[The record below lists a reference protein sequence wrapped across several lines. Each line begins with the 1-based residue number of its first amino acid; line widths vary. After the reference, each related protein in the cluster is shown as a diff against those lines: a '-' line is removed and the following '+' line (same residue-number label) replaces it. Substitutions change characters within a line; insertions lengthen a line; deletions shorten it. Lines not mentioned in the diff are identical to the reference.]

1 MEREKINMRPE
12 ILAPV
17 GNREA
22 LEAAIA
28 AGCDAVYFGLPVF
41 GARAYAKNFSLEETE
56 EIIKKCHLLNIK
68 VYITMNTVIFEDEM
82 EEAYALAKRLHEM
95 DVDAL
100 IIQDLGLLHLLHH
113 RLPDLV
119 LHASTQLSVSK
130 PNMIEKLKQLGVQR
144 VVLARECTMD
154 EIRACVET
162 GMEIEVFI
170 HGAICICYSGQCYF
184 SSVRYDRS
192 GNRGMCAQPCRMPYT
207 LYQDNALVGKE
218 LYYLSPKDL
227 SLIDQVKELE
237 EMGVVSLKI
246 EGRMKSAAYVYESV
260 MQTKSVLDNKF
271 RSKQDIEDLMVTFN
285 RGYTKGHA
293 YKMSGYDLMNP
304 QSCNHQGINIGKVIG
319 KRNGRLVL
327 QLKHEL
333 NQNDGIRIGKDLGCH
348 VNYLYDKKGKLTS
361 HIPAGSV
368 CEIKGPKQAKVGD
381 TILKTTSVLVNEK
394 VEKRIKE
401 TNRQIQLNASIVCD
415 GVGSPLICKIYDQNI
430 KVEVIS
436 KDVASQAQNRA
447 LDEVTIKKQFNKT
460 KDSFASFTSI
470 NVDIPSNI
478 FFTISS
484 INELRRN
491 ALEMFKSKKLKKRPI
506 KEIDYVYKP
515 PVSKTDRNIYEVM
528 TPDKKMDTKDLWV
541 CEMDQS
547 KGNITSLKG
556 DVLPHLGKTQIIDGM
571 NVTNSWAIAA
581 LLEMGYQQVV
591 LSDENKLENIS
602 NIMNSFKERYG
613 FDAPVLVCIYQHRRL
628 MTMNHCVINT
638 ALKDGKRKNCSLCHQ
653 HEFKLKGKDKK
664 SVICLGDRDC
674 HLRLYD
680 EILSDDIAQIASLK
694 TMGIK
699 NFKAVFLNES
709 LREIQSVI
717 NRIQSLK
724 A

>member
-17 GNREA
+17 GNKEA
-22 LEAAIA
+22 LEAAIV
-28 AGCDAVYFGLPVF
+28 AGCDAIYFGLPVF

-56 EIIKKCHLLNIK
+56 EIIKRCHLLDIK

-95 DVDAL
+95 GVDAL

-130 PNMIEKLKQLGVQR
+130 PEMIRKLKHLGVQR
-144 VVLARECTMD
+144 VVLARECTLD

-162 GMEIEVFI
+162 GMEIEIFV

-207 LYQDNALVGKE
+207 LYQDNTLVGKE

-237 EMGVVSLKI
+237 KMGVVSLKI

-260 MQTKSVLDNKF
+260 MQTKMVLDNKS

-293 YKMSGYDLMNP
+293 YKMSGYDLMNL
-304 QSCNHQGINIGKVIG
+304 QSSNHQGINIGKVIG
-319 KRNGRLVL
+319 KKNGRLVL
-327 QLKHEL
+327 ELTNEL

-348 VNYLYDKKGKLTS
+348 VNFLYDKKGKLTS
-361 HIPAGSV
+361 HMPAGSV
-368 CEIKGPKQAKVGD
+368 CEIQGPKQAKVGD
-381 TILKTTSVLVNEK
+381 TILKTTSVLVYEK

-401 TNRQIQLNASIVCD
+401 TNRQIQLNASISCD
-415 GVGSPLICKIYDQNI
+415 GVGSPLICRIYDQNI
-430 KVEVIS
+430 EVNVTS

-447 LDEVTIKKQFNKT
+447 LDEVMIKKQFNKT
-460 KDSFASFTSI
+460 KDSYACFASI
-470 NVDIPSNI
+470 DVDIPSNI

-484 INELRRN
+484 VNELRRN
-491 ALEMFKSKKLKKRPI
+491 ALEMFKSKKLKKQPI

-541 CEMDQS
+541 CEMDQT
-547 KGNITSLKG
+547 KGNITSLRG
-556 DVLPHLGKTQIIDGM
+556 SVLPHLGDTMIIDGM
-571 NVTNSWAIAA
+571 NVTSSWAVAA
-581 LLEMGYQQVV
+581 LLEMGYKQIV
-591 LSDENKLENIS
+591 LSDENKLENIHD
-602 NIMNSFKERYG
+602 IMYAFKERYG
-613 FDAPVLVCIYQHRRL
+613 FDAPVLVCVYQYRRL
-628 MTMNHCVINT
+628 MTMNHCIINT
-638 ALKDGKRKNCSLCHQ
+638 ALKDGKRKNCSLCRQ
-653 HEFKLKGKDKK
+653 FEFKLKGKDKK
-664 SVICLGDRDC
+664 SVICFGDREC
-674 HLRLYD
+674 HLCLYD
-680 EILSDDIAQIASLK
+680 EVLNDNIEQIRNLK
-694 TMGIK
+694 TYGIK

-709 LREIQSVI
+709 KQEILKVI
-717 NRIQSLK
+717 KRIENISN
-724 A
+724 

>member
-1 MEREKINMRPE
+1 MRSE

-17 GNREA
+17 GNKEA
-22 LEAAIA
+22 LEAAIV
-28 AGCDAVYFGLPVF
+28 AGCDAIYFGLPVF

-56 EIIKKCHLLNIK
+56 EIIKRCHLLDIK

-95 DVDAL
+95 GVDAL

-130 PNMIEKLKQLGVQR
+130 PEMIRKLKHLGVQR
-144 VVLARECTMD
+144 VVLARECTLD

-162 GMEIEVFI
+162 GMEIEIFV

-207 LYQDNALVGKE
+207 LYQDNTLVGKE

-237 EMGVVSLKI
+237 KMGVVSLKI

-260 MQTKSVLDNKF
+260 MQTKMVLDNKS

-293 YKMSGYDLMNP
+293 YKMSGYDLMNL
-304 QSCNHQGINIGKVIG
+304 QSSNHQGINIGKVIG
-319 KRNGRLVL
+319 KKNGRLVL
-327 QLKHEL
+327 ELTNEL

-348 VNYLYDKKGKLTS
+348 VNFLYDKKGKLTS
-361 HIPAGSV
+361 HMPAGSV
-368 CEIKGPKQAKVGD
+368 CEIQGPKQAKVGD
-381 TILKTTSVLVNEK
+381 TILKTTSVLVYEK
-394 VEKRIKE
+394 AEKRIKE
-401 TNRQIQLNASIVCD
+401 TNRQIQLNASISCD
-415 GVGSPLICKIYDQNI
+415 GVGSPLICRIYDQNI
-430 KVEVIS
+430 EVNVTS
-436 KDVASQAQNRA
+436 KDVASQAHNRA
-447 LDEVTIKKQFNKT
+447 LDEVMIKKQFNKT
-460 KDSFASFTSI
+460 KDSYACFASI
-470 NVDIPSNI
+470 DVDIPSNI

-484 INELRRN
+484 VNELRRN
-491 ALEMFKSKKLKKRPI
+491 ALEMFKSKKLKKQPI

-515 PVSKTDRNIYEVM
+515 LVSKTDRNIYEVM

-541 CEMDQS
+541 CEMDQT
-547 KGNITSLKG
+547 KGNITSLRG
-556 DVLPHLGKTQIIDGM
+556 SVLPHLGDTMIIDGM
-571 NVTNSWAIAA
+571 NVTNSWAVAA
-581 LLEMGYQQVV
+581 LLEMGYKQIV
-591 LSDENKLENIS
+591 LSDENKLENIHD
-602 NIMNSFKERYG
+602 IMYAFKERYG
-613 FDAPVLVCIYQHRRL
+613 FDAPVLVCVYQHRRL
-628 MTMNHCVINT
+628 MTMNHCIINT
-638 ALKDGKRKNCSLCHQ
+638 ALKDGKRKNCSLCRQ
-653 HEFKLKGKDKK
+653 FEFKLKGKDKK
-664 SVICLGDRDC
+664 SVICFGDREC
-674 HLRLYD
+674 HLCLYD
-680 EILSDDIAQIASLK
+680 EVLNDNIEQIRNLK
-694 TMGIK
+694 TYGIK

-709 LREIQSVI
+709 KQEILKVI
-717 NRIQSLK
+717 KRIENISN
-724 A
+724 

>member
-1 MEREKINMRPE
+1 MRPE

-17 GNREA
+17 GNKEA
-22 LEAAIA
+22 LEAAIV
-28 AGCDAVYFGLPVF
+28 AGCDAIYFGLPVF

-56 EIIKKCHLLNIK
+56 EIIKRCHLLDIK

-95 DVDAL
+95 GVDAL

-130 PNMIEKLKQLGVQR
+130 PEMIRKLKHLGVQR
-144 VVLARECTMD
+144 VVLARECTLD

-162 GMEIEVFI
+162 GMEIEIFV

-207 LYQDNALVGKE
+207 LYQDNTLVGKE

-237 EMGVVSLKI
+237 KMGVVSLKI

-260 MQTKSVLDNKF
+260 MQTKMVLDNKS

-293 YKMSGYDLMNP
+293 YKMSGYDLMNL
-304 QSCNHQGINIGKVIG
+304 QSSNHQGINIGKVIG
-319 KRNGRLVL
+319 KKNGRLVL
-327 QLKHEL
+327 ELTNEL

-348 VNYLYDKKGKLTS
+348 VNFLYDKKGKLTS
-361 HIPAGSV
+361 HMPAGSV
-368 CEIKGPKQAKVGD
+368 CEIQGPKQAKVGD
-381 TILKTTSVLVNEK
+381 TILKTTSVLVYEK
-394 VEKRIKE
+394 AEKRIKE
-401 TNRQIQLNASIVCD
+401 TNRQIQLNASISCD
-415 GVGSPLICKIYDQNI
+415 GVGSPLICRIYDQNI
-430 KVEVIS
+430 EVNVTS
-436 KDVASQAQNRA
+436 KDVASQAHNRA
-447 LDEVTIKKQFNKT
+447 LDEVMIKKQFNKT
-460 KDSFASFTSI
+460 KDSYACFASI
-470 NVDIPSNI
+470 DVDIPSNI

-484 INELRRN
+484 VNELRRN
-491 ALEMFKSKKLKKRPI
+491 ALEMFKSKKLKKQPI

-515 PVSKTDRNIYEVM
+515 LVSKTDRNIYEVM

-541 CEMDQS
+541 CEMDQT
-547 KGNITSLKG
+547 KGNITSLRG
-556 DVLPHLGKTQIIDGM
+556 SVLPHLGDTMIIDGM
-571 NVTNSWAIAA
+571 NVTNSWAVAA
-581 LLEMGYQQVV
+581 LLEMGYKQIV
-591 LSDENKLENIS
+591 LSDENKLENIHD
-602 NIMNSFKERYG
+602 IMYAFKERYG
-613 FDAPVLVCIYQHRRL
+613 FDAPVLVCVYQYRRL
-628 MTMNHCVINT
+628 MTMNHCIINT
-638 ALKDGKRKNCSLCHQ
+638 ALKDGKRKNCSLCRQ
-653 HEFKLKGKDKK
+653 FEFKLKGKDKK
-664 SVICLGDRDC
+664 SVICFGDREC
-674 HLRLYD
+674 HLCLYD
-680 EILSDDIAQIASLK
+680 EVLNDNIEQIRNLK
-694 TMGIK
+694 TYGIK

-709 LREIQSVI
+709 KQEILKVI
-717 NRIQSLK
+717 KRIENISN
-724 A
+724 

>member
-1 MEREKINMRPE
+1 MRPE

-17 GNREA
+17 GNKEA
-22 LEAAIA
+22 LEAAIV
-28 AGCDAVYFGLPVF
+28 AGCDAIYFGLPVF

-56 EIIKKCHLLNIK
+56 EIIKRCHLLDIK

-95 DVDAL
+95 GVDAL

-130 PNMIEKLKQLGVQR
+130 PEMIRKLKHLGVQR
-144 VVLARECTMD
+144 VVLARECTLD

-162 GMEIEVFI
+162 GMEIEIFV

-207 LYQDNALVGKE
+207 LYQDNTLVGKE

-237 EMGVVSLKI
+237 KMGVVSLKI

-260 MQTKSVLDNKF
+260 MQTKMVLDNKS

-293 YKMSGYDLMNP
+293 YKMSGYDLMNL
-304 QSCNHQGINIGKVIG
+304 QSSNHQGINIGKVIG
-319 KRNGRLVL
+319 KKNGRLVL
-327 QLKHEL
+327 ELTNEL

-348 VNYLYDKKGKLTS
+348 VNFLYDKKGKLTS
-361 HIPAGSV
+361 HMPAGSV
-368 CEIKGPKQAKVGD
+368 CEIQGPKQAKVGD
-381 TILKTTSVLVNEK
+381 TILKTTSVLVYEK

-401 TNRQIQLNASIVCD
+401 TNRQIQLNASISCD
-415 GVGSPLICKIYDQNI
+415 GVGSPLICRIYDQNI
-430 KVEVIS
+430 EVNVTS

-447 LDEVTIKKQFNKT
+447 LDEVMIKKQFNKT
-460 KDSFASFTSI
+460 KDSYACFASI
-470 NVDIPSNI
+470 DVDIPSNI

-484 INELRRN
+484 VNELRRN
-491 ALEMFKSKKLKKRPI
+491 ALEMFKSKKLKKQPI

-541 CEMDQS
+541 CEMDQT
-547 KGNITSLKG
+547 KGNITSLRG
-556 DVLPHLGKTQIIDGM
+556 SVLPHLGDTMIIDGM
-571 NVTNSWAIAA
+571 NVTNSWAVAA
-581 LLEMGYQQVV
+581 LLEMGYKQIV
-591 LSDENKLENIS
+591 LSDENKLENIHD
-602 NIMNSFKERYG
+602 IMYAFKERYG
-613 FDAPVLVCIYQHRRL
+613 FDAPVLVCVYQHRRL
-628 MTMNHCVINT
+628 MTMNHCIINT
-638 ALKDGKRKNCSLCHQ
+638 ALKDGKRKNCSLCRQ
-653 HEFKLKGKDKK
+653 FEFKLKGKDKK
-664 SVICLGDRDC
+664 SVICFGDREC
-674 HLRLYD
+674 HLCLYD
-680 EILSDDIAQIASLK
+680 EVLNDNIEQIRNLK
-694 TMGIK
+694 TYGIK

-709 LREIQSVI
+709 KQEILKVI
-717 NRIQSLK
+717 KRIENISN
-724 A
+724 

>member
-1 MEREKINMRPE
+1 MRPE

-17 GNREA
+17 GNKEA
-22 LEAAIA
+22 LEAAIV
-28 AGCDAVYFGLPVF
+28 AGCDAIYFGLPVF

-56 EIIKKCHLLNIK
+56 EIIKRCHLLDIK

-95 DVDAL
+95 GVDAL

-130 PNMIEKLKQLGVQR
+130 PEMIRKLKHLGVQR
-144 VVLARECTMD
+144 VVLARECTLD

-162 GMEIEVFI
+162 GMEIEIFV

-207 LYQDNALVGKE
+207 LYQDNTLVGKE

-237 EMGVVSLKI
+237 KMGVVSLKI

-260 MQTKSVLDNKF
+260 MQTKMVLDNKS

-293 YKMSGYDLMNP
+293 YKMSGYDLMNL
-304 QSCNHQGINIGKVIG
+304 QSSNHQGINIGKVIG
-319 KRNGRLVL
+319 KKNGRLVL
-327 QLKHEL
+327 ELTNEL

-348 VNYLYDKKGKLTS
+348 ANFLYDKKGKLTS
-361 HIPAGSV
+361 HMPAGSV
-368 CEIKGPKQAKVGD
+368 CEIQGPKQAKVGD
-381 TILKTTSVLVNEK
+381 TILKTTSVLVYEK

-401 TNRQIQLNASIVCD
+401 TNRQIQLNASISCD
-415 GVGSPLICKIYDQNI
+415 GVGSPLICRIYDQNI
-430 KVEVIS
+430 EVNVTS

-447 LDEVTIKKQFNKT
+447 LDEVMIKKQFNKT
-460 KDSFASFTSI
+460 KDSYACFASI
-470 NVDIPSNI
+470 DVDIPSNI

-484 INELRRN
+484 VNELRRN
-491 ALEMFKSKKLKKRPI
+491 ALEMFKSKKLKKQPI

-541 CEMDQS
+541 CEMDQT
-547 KGNITSLKG
+547 KGNITSLRG
-556 DVLPHLGKTQIIDGM
+556 SVLPHLGDTMIIDGM
-571 NVTNSWAIAA
+571 NVTNSWAVAA
-581 LLEMGYQQVV
+581 LLEMGYKQIV
-591 LSDENKLENIS
+591 LSDENKLENIHD
-602 NIMNSFKERYG
+602 IMYAFKERYG
-613 FDAPVLVCIYQHRRL
+613 FDAPVLVCVYQYRRL
-628 MTMNHCVINT
+628 MTMNHCIINT
-638 ALKDGKRKNCSLCHQ
+638 ALKDGKRKNCSLCRQ
-653 HEFKLKGKDKK
+653 FEFKLKGKDKK
-664 SVICLGDRDC
+664 SVICFGDREC
-674 HLRLYD
+674 HLCLYD
-680 EILSDDIAQIASLK
+680 EVLNDNIEQIRNLK
-694 TMGIK
+694 TYGIK

-709 LREIQSVI
+709 KQEILKVI
-717 NRIQSLK
+717 KRIENISN
-724 A
+724 

>member
-1 MEREKINMRPE
+1 MRPE

-17 GNREA
+17 GNKEA
-22 LEAAIA
+22 LEAAIV
-28 AGCDAVYFGLPVF
+28 AGCDAIYFGLPVF

-56 EIIKKCHLLNIK
+56 EIIKRCHLLDIK

-95 DVDAL
+95 GVDAL

-130 PNMIEKLKQLGVQR
+130 PEMIRKLKHLGVQR
-144 VVLARECTMD
+144 VVLARECTLD

-162 GMEIEVFI
+162 GMEIEIFV

-207 LYQDNALVGKE
+207 LYQDNTLVGKE

-237 EMGVVSLKI
+237 KMGVVSLKI

-260 MQTKSVLDNKF
+260 MQTKMVLDNKS

-293 YKMSGYDLMNP
+293 YKMSGYDLMNL
-304 QSCNHQGINIGKVIG
+304 QSSNHQGINIGKVIG
-319 KRNGRLVL
+319 KKNGRLVL
-327 QLKHEL
+327 ELTNEL

-348 VNYLYDKKGKLTS
+348 VNFLYDKKGKLTS
-361 HIPAGSV
+361 HMPAGSV
-368 CEIKGPKQAKVGD
+368 CEIQGPKQAKVGD
-381 TILKTTSVLVNEK
+381 TILKTTSVLVYEK

-401 TNRQIQLNASIVCD
+401 TNRQIQLNASISCD
-415 GVGSPLICKIYDQNI
+415 GVGSPLICRIYDQNI
-430 KVEVIS
+430 EVNVTS

-447 LDEVTIKKQFNKT
+447 LDEVMIKKQFNKT
-460 KDSFASFTSI
+460 KDSYACFASI
-470 NVDIPSNI
+470 DVDIPSNI

-484 INELRRN
+484 VNELRRN
-491 ALEMFKSKKLKKRPI
+491 ALEMFKSKKLKKQPI

-515 PVSKTDRNIYEVM
+515 LVSKTDRNIYEVM

-541 CEMDQS
+541 CEMDQT
-547 KGNITSLKG
+547 KGNITSLRG
-556 DVLPHLGKTQIIDGM
+556 SVLPHLGDTMIIDGM
-571 NVTNSWAIAA
+571 NVTNSWAVAA
-581 LLEMGYQQVV
+581 LLEMGYKQIV
-591 LSDENKLENIS
+591 LSDENKLENIHD
-602 NIMNSFKERYG
+602 IMYAFKERYG
-613 FDAPVLVCIYQHRRL
+613 FDAPVLVCVYQYRRL
-628 MTMNHCVINT
+628 MTMNHCIINT
-638 ALKDGKRKNCSLCHQ
+638 ALKDGKRKNCSLCRQ
-653 HEFKLKGKDKK
+653 FEFKLKGKDKK
-664 SVICLGDRDC
+664 SVICFGDREC
-674 HLRLYD
+674 HLCLYD
-680 EILSDDIAQIASLK
+680 EVLNDNIEQIRNLK
-694 TMGIK
+694 TYGIK

-709 LREIQSVI
+709 KQEILKVI
-717 NRIQSLK
+717 KRIENISN
-724 A
+724 

>member
-56 EIIKKCHLLNIK
+56 EIIKKCHLLDIK

-95 DVDAL
+95 GVDAL

-130 PNMIEKLKQLGVQR
+130 PEMIRKLKHLGVQR
-144 VVLARECTMD
+144 VVLARECTLD

-162 GMEIEVFI
+162 GMEIEIFV

-207 LYQDNALVGKE
+207 LYQDNTLVGKE

-237 EMGVVSLKI
+237 KMGVVSLKI

-260 MQTKSVLDNKF
+260 MQTKMVLDNKS

-293 YKMSGYDLMNP
+293 YKMSGYDLMNL
-304 QSCNHQGINIGKVIG
+304 QSSNHQGINIGKVIG
-319 KRNGRLVL
+319 KKNGRLVL
-327 QLKHEL
+327 ELTNEL

-348 VNYLYDKKGKLTS
+348 VNFLYDKKGKLTS
-361 HIPAGSV
+361 HMPAGSV
-368 CEIKGPKQAKVGD
+368 CEIQGPKQAKVGD
-381 TILKTTSVLVNEK
+381 TILKTTSVLVYEK

-401 TNRQIQLNASIVCD
+401 TNRQIQLNASISCD
-415 GVGSPLICKIYDQNI
+415 GVGSPLICRIYDQNI
-430 KVEVIS
+430 EVNVTS

-447 LDEVTIKKQFNKT
+447 LDEVMIKKQFNKT
-460 KDSFASFTSI
+460 KDSYACFASI
-470 NVDIPSNI
+470 DVDIPSNI

-484 INELRRN
+484 VNELRRN
-491 ALEMFKSKKLKKRPI
+491 ALEMFKSKKLKKQPI

-515 PVSKTDRNIYEVM
+515 LVSKTDRNIYEVM
-528 TPDKKMDTKDLWV
+528 TPDKKMDTKNLWV
-541 CEMDQS
+541 CEMDQT
-547 KGNITSLKG
+547 KGNITSLRG
-556 DVLPHLGKTQIIDGM
+556 SVLPHLGDTMIIDGM
-571 NVTNSWAIAA
+571 NVTNSWAVAA
-581 LLEMGYQQVV
+581 LLEMGYKQIV
-591 LSDENKLENIS
+591 LSDENKLENIHD
-602 NIMNSFKERYG
+602 IMYAFKERYG
-613 FDAPVLVCIYQHRRL
+613 FDAPVLVCVYQHRRL
-628 MTMNHCVINT
+628 MTMNHCIINT
-638 ALKDGKRKNCSLCHQ
+638 ALKDGKRKNCSLCRQ
-653 HEFKLKGKDKK
+653 FEFKLKGKDKK
-664 SVICLGDRDC
+664 SVICFGDREC
-674 HLRLYD
+674 HLCLYD
-680 EILSDDIAQIASLK
+680 EVLNDNIEQIRNLK
-694 TMGIK
+694 TYGIK

-709 LREIQSVI
+709 KQEILKVI
-717 NRIQSLK
+717 KRIENISN
-724 A
+724 

>member
-1 MEREKINMRPE
+1 MRPE

-17 GNREA
+17 GNKEA
-22 LEAAIA
+22 LEAAIV
-28 AGCDAVYFGLPVF
+28 AGCDAIYFGLPVF

-56 EIIKKCHLLNIK
+56 EIIKRCHLLDIK

-95 DVDAL
+95 GVDAL

-130 PNMIEKLKQLGVQR
+130 PEMIRKLKHLGVQR
-144 VVLARECTMD
+144 VVLARECTLD

-162 GMEIEVFI
+162 GMEIEIFV

-207 LYQDNALVGKE
+207 LYQDNTLVGKE

-227 SLIDQVKELE
+227 SLIDQVKELKK
-237 EMGVVSLKI
+237 MGVVSLKI

-260 MQTKSVLDNKF
+260 MQTKMVLDNKS
-271 RSKQDIEDLMVTFN
+271 RSKQDIENLMVTFN

-293 YKMSGYDLMNP
+293 YKMSGYDLMNL
-304 QSCNHQGINIGKVIG
+304 QSSNHQGINIGKVIG
-319 KRNGRLVL
+319 KKNGRLVL
-327 QLKHEL
+327 ELTNEL

-348 VNYLYDKKGKLTS
+348 VNFLYDKKGKLTS
-361 HIPAGSV
+361 HMPAGSV
-368 CEIKGPKQAKVGD
+368 CEIQGPKQAKVGD
-381 TILKTTSVLVNEK
+381 TILKTTSVLVYEK

-401 TNRQIQLNASIVCD
+401 TNRQIQLNASISCD
-415 GVGSPLICKIYDQNI
+415 GVGSPLICRIYDQNI
-430 KVEVIS
+430 EVNVTS

-447 LDEVTIKKQFNKT
+447 LDEVMIKKQFNKT
-460 KDSFASFTSI
+460 KDSYACFASI
-470 NVDIPSNI
+470 DVDIPSNI

-484 INELRRN
+484 VNELRRN
-491 ALEMFKSKKLKKRPI
+491 ALEMFKSKKLKKQPI

-515 PVSKTDRNIYEVM
+515 LVSKTDRNIYEVM

-541 CEMDQS
+541 CEMDQT
-547 KGNITSLKG
+547 KGNITSLRG
-556 DVLPHLGKTQIIDGM
+556 SVLPHLGDTMIIDGM
-571 NVTNSWAIAA
+571 NVTNSWAVAA
-581 LLEMGYQQVV
+581 LLEMGYKQIV
-591 LSDENKLENIS
+591 LSDENKLENIHD
-602 NIMNSFKERYG
+602 IMYAFKERYG
-613 FDAPVLVCIYQHRRL
+613 FDAPVLVCVYQYRRL
-628 MTMNHCVINT
+628 MTMNHCIINT
-638 ALKDGKRKNCSLCHQ
+638 ALKDGKRKNCSLCRQ
-653 HEFKLKGKDKK
+653 FEFKLKGKDKK
-664 SVICLGDRDC
+664 SVICFGDREC
-674 HLRLYD
+674 HLCLYD
-680 EILSDDIAQIASLK
+680 EVLNDNIEQIRNLK
-694 TMGIK
+694 TYGIK

-709 LREIQSVI
+709 KQEILKVI
-717 NRIQSLK
+717 KRIENISN
-724 A
+724 

>member
-1 MEREKINMRPE
+1 MRPE

-17 GNREA
+17 GNKEA
-22 LEAAIA
+22 LEAAIV
-28 AGCDAVYFGLPVF
+28 AGCDAIYFGLPVF

-56 EIIKKCHLLNIK
+56 EIIKRCHLLDIK

-95 DVDAL
+95 GVDAL

-130 PNMIEKLKQLGVQR
+130 PEMIRKLKHLGVQR
-144 VVLARECTMD
+144 VVLARECTLD

-162 GMEIEVFI
+162 GMEIEIFV

-207 LYQDNALVGKE
+207 LYQDNTLVGKE

-237 EMGVVSLKI
+237 KMGVVSLKI

-260 MQTKSVLDNKF
+260 MQTKMVLDNKS

-293 YKMSGYDLMNP
+293 YKMSGYDLMNL
-304 QSCNHQGINIGKVIG
+304 QSSNHQGINIGKVIG
-319 KRNGRLVL
+319 KKNGRLVL
-327 QLKHEL
+327 ELTNEL

-348 VNYLYDKKGKLTS
+348 VNFLYDKKGKLTS
-361 HIPAGSV
+361 HMPAGSV
-368 CEIKGPKQAKVGD
+368 CEIQGPKQAKVGD
-381 TILKTTSVLVNEK
+381 TILKTTSVLVYEK

-401 TNRQIQLNASIVCD
+401 TNRQIQLNASISCD
-415 GVGSPLICKIYDQNI
+415 GVGSPLICRIYDQNI
-430 KVEVIS
+430 EVNVTS

-447 LDEVTIKKQFNKT
+447 LDEVMIKKQFNKT
-460 KDSFASFTSI
+460 KDSYACFASI
-470 NVDIPSNI
+470 DVDIPSNI

-484 INELRRN
+484 VNELRRN
-491 ALEMFKSKKLKKRPI
+491 ALEMFKSKKLNKQPI

-541 CEMDQS
+541 CEMDQT
-547 KGNITSLKG
+547 KGNITSLRG
-556 DVLPHLGKTQIIDGM
+556 SVLPHLGDTMIIDGM
-571 NVTNSWAIAA
+571 NVTNSWAVAA
-581 LLEMGYQQVV
+581 LLEMGYKQIV
-591 LSDENKLENIS
+591 LSDENKLENIHD
-602 NIMNSFKERYG
+602 IMYAFKERYG
-613 FDAPVLVCIYQHRRL
+613 FDAPVLVCVYQHRRL
-628 MTMNHCVINT
+628 MTMNHCIINT
-638 ALKDGKRKNCSLCHQ
+638 ALKDGKRKNCSLCRQ
-653 HEFKLKGKDKK
+653 FEFKLKGKDKK
-664 SVICLGDRDC
+664 SVICFGDREC
-674 HLRLYD
+674 HLCLYD
-680 EILSDDIAQIASLK
+680 EVLNDNIEQIRNLK
-694 TMGIK
+694 TYGIK

-709 LREIQSVI
+709 KQEILKVI
-717 NRIQSLK
+717 KRIENISN
-724 A
+724 

>member
-1 MEREKINMRPE
+1 MRPE

-17 GNREA
+17 GNKEA
-22 LEAAIA
+22 LEAAIV
-28 AGCDAVYFGLPVF
+28 AGCDAIYFGLPVF

-56 EIIKKCHLLNIK
+56 EIIKRCHLLDIK

-95 DVDAL
+95 GVDAL

-130 PNMIEKLKQLGVQR
+130 PEMIRKLKHLGVQR
-144 VVLARECTMD
+144 VVLARECTLD

-162 GMEIEVFI
+162 GMEIEIFV

-207 LYQDNALVGKE
+207 LYQDNTLVGKE

-237 EMGVVSLKI
+237 KMGVVSLKI

-260 MQTKSVLDNKF
+260 MQTKMVLDNKS

-293 YKMSGYDLMNP
+293 YKMSGYDLMNL
-304 QSCNHQGINIGKVIG
+304 QSSNHQGINIGKVIG
-319 KRNGRLVL
+319 KKNGRLVL
-327 QLKHEL
+327 ELTNEL

-348 VNYLYDKKGKLTS
+348 VNFLYDKKGKLTS
-361 HIPAGSV
+361 HMPAGSV
-368 CEIKGPKQAKVGD
+368 CEIQGPKQAKVGD
-381 TILKTTSVLVNEK
+381 TILKTTSVLVYEK
-394 VEKRIKE
+394 AEKRIKE
-401 TNRQIQLNASIVCD
+401 TNRQIQLNASISCD
-415 GVGSPLICKIYDQNI
+415 GVGSPLICRIYDQNI
-430 KVEVIS
+430 EVNVTS

-447 LDEVTIKKQFNKT
+447 LDEVMIKKQFNKT
-460 KDSFASFTSI
+460 KDSYACFASI
-470 NVDIPSNI
+470 DVDIPSNI

-484 INELRRN
+484 VNELRRN
-491 ALEMFKSKKLKKRPI
+491 ALEMFKSKKLKKQPI

-515 PVSKTDRNIYEVM
+515 LVSKTDRNIYEVM

-541 CEMDQS
+541 CEMDQT
-547 KGNITSLKG
+547 KGNITSLRG
-556 DVLPHLGKTQIIDGM
+556 SVLPHLGDTMIIDGM
-571 NVTNSWAIAA
+571 NVTNSWAVAA
-581 LLEMGYQQVV
+581 LLEMGYKQIV
-591 LSDENKLENIS
+591 LSDENKLENIHD
-602 NIMNSFKERYG
+602 IMYAFKERYG
-613 FDAPVLVCIYQHRRL
+613 FDAPVLVCVYQYRRL
-628 MTMNHCVINT
+628 MTMNHCIINT
-638 ALKDGKRKNCSLCHQ
+638 ALKDGKRKNCSLCRQ
-653 HEFKLKGKDKK
+653 FEFKLKGKDKK
-664 SVICLGDRDC
+664 SVICFGDREC
-674 HLRLYD
+674 HLCLYD
-680 EILSDDIAQIASLK
+680 EVLNDNIEQIRNLK
-694 TMGIK
+694 TYGIK

-709 LREIQSVI
+709 KQEILKVI
-717 NRIQSLK
+717 KRIENISN
-724 A
+724 

>member
-1 MEREKINMRPE
+1 MRPE

-17 GNREA
+17 GNKEA
-22 LEAAIA
+22 LEAAIV
-28 AGCDAVYFGLPVF
+28 AGCDAIYFGLPVF

-56 EIIKKCHLLNIK
+56 EIIKRCHLLDIK

-82 EEAYALAKRLHEM
+82 EEAYVLAKHLHEM
-95 DVDAL
+95 GVDAL

-130 PNMIEKLKQLGVQR
+130 PEMIRKLKHLGVQR
-144 VVLARECTMD
+144 VVLARECTLD

-162 GMEIEVFI
+162 GMEIEIFV

-207 LYQDNALVGKE
+207 LYQDNTLVGKE

-237 EMGVVSLKI
+237 KMGVVSLKI

-260 MQTKSVLDNKF
+260 MQTKMVLDNKS

-293 YKMSGYDLMNP
+293 YKMSGYDLMNL
-304 QSCNHQGINIGKVIG
+304 QSSNHQGINIGKVIG
-319 KRNGRLVL
+319 KKNGRLVL
-327 QLKHEL
+327 ELTNEL

-348 VNYLYDKKGKLTS
+348 VNFLYDKKGKLTS
-361 HIPAGSV
+361 HMPAGSV
-368 CEIKGPKQAKVGD
+368 CEIQGPKQAKVGD
-381 TILKTTSVLVNEK
+381 TILKTTSVLVYEK
-394 VEKRIKE
+394 AEKRIKE
-401 TNRQIQLNASIVCD
+401 TNRQIQLNASISCD
-415 GVGSPLICKIYDQNI
+415 GVGSPLICRIYDQNI
-430 KVEVIS
+430 EVNVTS

-447 LDEVTIKKQFNKT
+447 LDEVMIKKQFNKT
-460 KDSFASFTSI
+460 KDSYACFASI
-470 NVDIPSNI
+470 DVDIPSNI

-484 INELRRN
+484 VNELRRN
-491 ALEMFKSKKLKKRPI
+491 ALEMFKSKKLKKQPI

-541 CEMDQS
+541 CEMDQT
-547 KGNITSLKG
+547 KGNITSLRG
-556 DVLPHLGKTQIIDGM
+556 SVLPHLGDTMIIDGM
-571 NVTNSWAIAA
+571 NVTNSWAVAA
-581 LLEMGYQQVV
+581 LLEMGYKQIV
-591 LSDENKLENIS
+591 LSDENKLENIHD
-602 NIMNSFKERYG
+602 IMYAFKERYG
-613 FDAPVLVCIYQHRRL
+613 FDTPVLVCVYQYRRL
-628 MTMNHCVINT
+628 MTMNHCIINT
-638 ALKDGKRKNCSLCHQ
+638 ALKDGKRKNCSLCRQ
-653 HEFKLKGKDKK
+653 FEFKLKGKDKK
-664 SVICLGDRDC
+664 SVICFGDREC
-674 HLRLYD
+674 HLCLYD
-680 EILSDDIAQIASLK
+680 EVLNDNIEQIRNLK
-694 TMGIK
+694 TYGIK

-709 LREIQSVI
+709 KQEILKVI
-717 NRIQSLK
+717 KRIENISN
-724 A
+724 

>member
-1 MEREKINMRPE
+1 MRPE

-17 GNREA
+17 GNKEA
-22 LEAAIA
+22 LEAAIV
-28 AGCDAVYFGLPVF
+28 AGCDAIYFGLPVF

-56 EIIKKCHLLNIK
+56 EIIKRCHLLDIK

-95 DVDAL
+95 GVDAL

-130 PNMIEKLKQLGVQR
+130 PEMIRKLKHLGVQR
-144 VVLARECTMD
+144 VVLARECTLD

-162 GMEIEVFI
+162 GMEIEIFV

-207 LYQDNALVGKE
+207 LYQDNTLVGKA

-237 EMGVVSLKI
+237 KMGVVSLKI

-260 MQTKSVLDNKF
+260 MQTKMVLDNKS

-293 YKMSGYDLMNP
+293 YKMSGYDLMNL
-304 QSCNHQGINIGKVIG
+304 QSSNHQGINIGKVIG
-319 KRNGRLVL
+319 KKNGRLVL
-327 QLKHEL
+327 ELTNEL

-348 VNYLYDKKGKLTS
+348 VNFLYDKKGKLTS
-361 HIPAGSV
+361 HMPAGSV
-368 CEIKGPKQAKVGD
+368 CEIQGPKQAKVGD
-381 TILKTTSVLVNEK
+381 TILKTTSVLVYEK

-401 TNRQIQLNASIVCD
+401 TNRQIQLNASISCD
-415 GVGSPLICKIYDQNI
+415 GVGSPLICRIYDQNI
-430 KVEVIS
+430 EVNVTS

-447 LDEVTIKKQFNKT
+447 LDEVMIKKQFNKT
-460 KDSFASFTSI
+460 KDSYACFASI
-470 NVDIPSNI
+470 DVDIPSNI

-484 INELRRN
+484 VNELRRN
-491 ALEMFKSKKLKKRPI
+491 ALEMFKSKKLKKQPI

-515 PVSKTDRNIYEVM
+515 LVSKTDRNIYEVM

-541 CEMDQS
+541 CEMDQT
-547 KGNITSLKG
+547 KGNITSLRG
-556 DVLPHLGKTQIIDGM
+556 SVLPHLGDTMIIDGM
-571 NVTNSWAIAA
+571 NVTNSWAVAA
-581 LLEMGYQQVV
+581 LLEMGYKQIV
-591 LSDENKLENIS
+591 LSDENKLENIHD
-602 NIMNSFKERYG
+602 IMYAFKERYG
-613 FDAPVLVCIYQHRRL
+613 FDAPVLVCVYQYRRL
-628 MTMNHCVINT
+628 MTMNHCIINT
-638 ALKDGKRKNCSLCHQ
+638 ALKDGKRKNCSLCRQ
-653 HEFKLKGKDKK
+653 FEFKLKGKDKK
-664 SVICLGDRDC
+664 SVICFGDREC
-674 HLRLYD
+674 HLCLYD
-680 EILSDDIAQIASLK
+680 EVLNDNIEQIRNLK
-694 TMGIK
+694 TYGIK

-709 LREIQSVI
+709 KQEILKVI
-717 NRIQSLK
+717 KRIENISN
-724 A
+724 

>member
-460 KDSFASFTSI
+460 KDSFASFASI
-470 NVDIPSNI
+470 NVNIPSNI

-491 ALEMFKSKKLKKRPI
+491 ALEMFKSKKLNKQPI

-515 PVSKTDRNIYEVM
+515 SVSKTDRNIYEVM

-541 CEMDQS
+541 CEMDQT
-547 KGNITSLKG
+547 KGNITSLRG
-556 DVLPHLGKTQIIDGM
+556 SVLPHLGDTMIIDGM
-571 NVTNSWAIAA
+571 NVTNSWAVAA
-581 LLEMGYQQVV
+581 LLEMGYKQIV
-591 LSDENKLENIS
+591 LSDENKLENIHD
-602 NIMNSFKERYG
+602 IMYAFKERYG
-613 FDAPVLVCIYQHRRL
+613 FDAPVLVCVYQHRRL
-628 MTMNHCVINT
+628 MTMNHCIINT
-638 ALKDGKRKNCSLCHQ
+638 ALKDGKRKNCSLCRQ
-653 HEFKLKGKDKK
+653 FEFKLKGKDKK
-664 SVICLGDRDC
+664 SVICFGDREC
-674 HLRLYD
+674 HLCLYD
-680 EILSDDIAQIASLK
+680 EVLNDNIEQIRNLK
-694 TMGIK
+694 TYGIK

-709 LREIQSVI
+709 KQEILKVI
-717 NRIQSLK
+717 KRIENISN
-724 A
+724 

>member
-1 MEREKINMRPE
+1 MRPE

-17 GNREA
+17 GNKEA
-22 LEAAIA
+22 LEAAIV
-28 AGCDAVYFGLPVF
+28 AGCDAIYFGLPVF

-56 EIIKKCHLLNIK
+56 EIIKRCHLLDIK

-82 EEAYALAKRLHEM
+82 EEAYVLAKRLHEM
-95 DVDAL
+95 GVDAL

-130 PNMIEKLKQLGVQR
+130 PEMIRKLKHLGVQR
-144 VVLARECTMD
+144 VVLARECTLD

-162 GMEIEVFI
+162 GMEIEIFV

-207 LYQDNALVGKE
+207 LYQDNTLVGKE

-237 EMGVVSLKI
+237 KMGVVSLKI

-260 MQTKSVLDNKF
+260 MQTKMVLDNKS

-293 YKMSGYDLMNP
+293 YKMSGYDLMNL
-304 QSCNHQGINIGKVIG
+304 QSSNHQGINIGKVIG
-319 KRNGRLVL
+319 KKNGRLVL
-327 QLKHEL
+327 ELTNEL

-348 VNYLYDKKGKLTS
+348 VNFLYDKKGKLTS
-361 HIPAGSV
+361 HMPAGSV
-368 CEIKGPKQAKVGD
+368 CEIQGPKQAKVGD
-381 TILKTTSVLVNEK
+381 TILKTTSVLVYEK
-394 VEKRIKE
+394 AEKRIKE
-401 TNRQIQLNASIVCD
+401 TNRQIQLNASISCD
-415 GVGSPLICKIYDQNI
+415 GVGSPLICRIYDQNI
-430 KVEVIS
+430 EVNVTS

-447 LDEVTIKKQFNKT
+447 LDEVMIKKQFNKT
-460 KDSFASFTSI
+460 KDSYACFASI
-470 NVDIPSNI
+470 DVDIPSNI

-484 INELRRN
+484 VNELRRN
-491 ALEMFKSKKLKKRPI
+491 ALEMFKSKKLKKQPI

-541 CEMDQS
+541 CEMDQT
-547 KGNITSLKG
+547 KGNITSLRG
-556 DVLPHLGKTQIIDGM
+556 SVLPHLGDTMIIDGM
-571 NVTNSWAIAA
+571 NVTNSWAVAA
-581 LLEMGYQQVV
+581 LLEMGYKQIV
-591 LSDENKLENIS
+591 LSDENKLENIHD
-602 NIMNSFKERYG
+602 IMYAFKERYG
-613 FDAPVLVCIYQHRRL
+613 FDAPVLVCVYQHRRL
-628 MTMNHCVINT
+628 MTMNHCIINT
-638 ALKDGKRKNCSLCHQ
+638 ALKDGKRKNCSLCRQ
-653 HEFKLKGKDKK
+653 FEFKLKGKDKK
-664 SVICLGDRDC
+664 SVICFGDREC
-674 HLRLYD
+674 HLCLYD
-680 EILSDDIAQIASLK
+680 EVLNDNIEQIRNLK
-694 TMGIK
+694 TYGIK

-709 LREIQSVI
+709 KQEILKVI
-717 NRIQSLK
+717 KRIENISN
-724 A
+724 

>member
-1 MEREKINMRPE
+1 MRPE

-17 GNREA
+17 GNKEA
-22 LEAAIA
+22 LEAAIV
-28 AGCDAVYFGLPVF
+28 AGCDAIYFGLPVF

-56 EIIKKCHLLNIK
+56 EIIKRCHLLDIK

-95 DVDAL
+95 GVDAL

-130 PNMIEKLKQLGVQR
+130 PEMIRKLKHLGVQR
-144 VVLARECTMD
+144 VVLARECTLD

-162 GMEIEVFI
+162 GMEIEIFV

-207 LYQDNALVGKE
+207 LYQDNTLVGKE

-227 SLIDQVKELE
+227 SLIDQVKELKK
-237 EMGVVSLKI
+237 MGVVSLKI

-260 MQTKSVLDNKF
+260 MQTKMVLDNKS

-293 YKMSGYDLMNP
+293 YKMSGYDLMNL
-304 QSCNHQGINIGKVIG
+304 QSSNHQGINIGKVIG
-319 KRNGRLVL
+319 KKNGRLVL
-327 QLKHEL
+327 ELTNEL

-348 VNYLYDKKGKLTS
+348 VNFLYDKKGKLTS
-361 HIPAGSV
+361 HMPAGSV
-368 CEIKGPKQAKVGD
+368 CEIQGPKQAKVGD
-381 TILKTTSVLVNEK
+381 TILKTTSVLVYEK

-401 TNRQIQLNASIVCD
+401 TNRQIQLNASISCD
-415 GVGSPLICKIYDQNI
+415 GVGSPLICRIYDQNI
-430 KVEVIS
+430 EVNVTS

-447 LDEVTIKKQFNKT
+447 LDEVMIKKQFNKT
-460 KDSFASFTSI
+460 KDSYACFASI
-470 NVDIPSNI
+470 DVDIPSNI

-484 INELRRN
+484 VNELRRN
-491 ALEMFKSKKLKKRPI
+491 ALEMFKSKKLKKQPI

-515 PVSKTDRNIYEVM
+515 LVSKTDRNIYEVM
-528 TPDKKMDTKDLWV
+528 TPEKKMDTKDLWV
-541 CEMDQS
+541 CEMDQT
-547 KGNITSLKG
+547 KGNITSLRG
-556 DVLPHLGKTQIIDGM
+556 SVLPHLGDTMIIDGM
-571 NVTNSWAIAA
+571 NVTNSWAVAA
-581 LLEMGYQQVV
+581 LLEMGYKQIV
-591 LSDENKLENIS
+591 LSDENKLENIHD
-602 NIMNSFKERYG
+602 IMYAFKERYG
-613 FDAPVLVCIYQHRRL
+613 FDAPVLVCVYQYRRL
-628 MTMNHCVINT
+628 MTMNHCIINT
-638 ALKDGKRKNCSLCHQ
+638 ALKDGKRKNCSLCRQ
-653 HEFKLKGKDKK
+653 FEFKLKGKDKK
-664 SVICLGDRDC
+664 SVICFGDREC
-674 HLRLYD
+674 HLCLYD
-680 EILSDDIAQIASLK
+680 EVLNDNIEQIRNLK
-694 TMGIK
+694 TYGIK

-709 LREIQSVI
+709 KQEILKVI
-717 NRIQSLK
+717 KRIENISN
-724 A
+724 

>member
-1 MEREKINMRPE
+1 MRSE

-17 GNREA
+17 GNKEA
-22 LEAAIA
+22 LEAAIV
-28 AGCDAVYFGLPVF
+28 AGCDAIYFGLPVF

-56 EIIKKCHLLNIK
+56 EIIKRCHLLDIK

-95 DVDAL
+95 GVDAL

-130 PNMIEKLKQLGVQR
+130 PEMIRKLKHLGVQR
-144 VVLARECTMD
+144 VVLARECTLD

-162 GMEIEVFI
+162 GMEIEIFV

-207 LYQDNALVGKE
+207 LYQDNTLVGKE

-237 EMGVVSLKI
+237 KMGVVSLKI

-260 MQTKSVLDNKF
+260 MQTKMVLDNKS

-293 YKMSGYDLMNP
+293 YKMSGYDLMNL
-304 QSCNHQGINIGKVIG
+304 QSSNHQGINIGKVIG
-319 KRNGRLVL
+319 KKNGRLVL
-327 QLKHEL
+327 ELTNEL

-348 VNYLYDKKGKLTS
+348 VNFLYDKKGKLTS
-361 HIPAGSV
+361 HMPAGSV
-368 CEIKGPKQAKVGD
+368 CEIQGPKQAKVGD
-381 TILKTTSVLVNEK
+381 TILKTTSVLVYEK
-394 VEKRIKE
+394 AEKRIKE
-401 TNRQIQLNASIVCD
+401 TNRQIQLNASISCD
-415 GVGSPLICKIYDQNI
+415 GVGSPLICRIYDQNI
-430 KVEVIS
+430 EVNVTS
-436 KDVASQAQNRA
+436 KDVASQAHNRA
-447 LDEVTIKKQFNKT
+447 LDEVMIKKQFNKT
-460 KDSFASFTSI
+460 KDSYACFASI
-470 NVDIPSNI
+470 DVDIPSNI

-484 INELRRN
+484 VNELRRN
-491 ALEMFKSKKLKKRPI
+491 ALEMFKSKKLKKQPI

-515 PVSKTDRNIYEVM
+515 LVSKTDRNIYEVM

-541 CEMDQS
+541 CEMDQT
-547 KGNITSLKG
+547 KGNITSLRG
-556 DVLPHLGKTQIIDGM
+556 SVLPHLGDTMIIDGM
-571 NVTNSWAIAA
+571 NVTNSWAVAA
-581 LLEMGYQQVV
+581 LLEMGYKQIV
-591 LSDENKLENIS
+591 LSDENKLENIHD
-602 NIMNSFKERYG
+602 IMYAFKERYG
-613 FDAPVLVCIYQHRRL
+613 FDAPVLVCVYQYRRL
-628 MTMNHCVINT
+628 MTMNHCIINT
-638 ALKDGKRKNCSLCHQ
+638 ALKDGKRKNCSLCRQ
-653 HEFKLKGKDKK
+653 FEFKLKGKDKK
-664 SVICLGDRDC
+664 SVICFGDREC
-674 HLRLYD
+674 HLCLYD
-680 EILSDDIAQIASLK
+680 EVLNDNIEQIRNLK
-694 TMGIK
+694 TYGIK

-709 LREIQSVI
+709 KQEILKVI
-717 NRIQSLK
+717 KRIENISN
-724 A
+724 

>member
-1 MEREKINMRPE
+1 MRPE

-17 GNREA
+17 GNKEA
-22 LEAAIA
+22 LEAAIV
-28 AGCDAVYFGLPVF
+28 AGCDAIYFGLPVF

-56 EIIKKCHLLNIK
+56 EIIKRCHLLDIK

-95 DVDAL
+95 GVDAL

-130 PNMIEKLKQLGVQR
+130 PEMIRKLKHLGVQR
-144 VVLARECTMD
+144 VVLARECTLD

-162 GMEIEVFI
+162 GMEIEIFV

-207 LYQDNALVGKE
+207 LYQDNTLVGKE

-237 EMGVVSLKI
+237 KMGVVSLKI

-260 MQTKSVLDNKF
+260 MQTKMVLDNKS

-293 YKMSGYDLMNP
+293 YKMSGYDLMNL
-304 QSCNHQGINIGKVIG
+304 QSSNHQGINIGKVIG
-319 KRNGRLVL
+319 KKNGRLVL
-327 QLKHEL
+327 ELTNEL

-348 VNYLYDKKGKLTS
+348 VNFLYDKKGKLTS
-361 HIPAGSV
+361 HMPAGSV
-368 CEIKGPKQAKVGD
+368 CEIQGPKQAKVGD
-381 TILKTTSVLVNEK
+381 TILKTTSVLVYEK

-401 TNRQIQLNASIVCD
+401 TNRQIQLNASISCD
-415 GVGSPLICKIYDQNI
+415 GVGSPLICRIYDQNI
-430 KVEVIS
+430 EVNVTS

-447 LDEVTIKKQFNKT
+447 LDEVMIKKQFNKT
-460 KDSFASFTSI
+460 KDSYACFASI
-470 NVDIPSNI
+470 DVDIPSNI

-484 INELRRN
+484 VNELRRN
-491 ALEMFKSKKLKKRPI
+491 ALEMFKSKKLKKQPI

-541 CEMDQS
+541 CEMDQT
-547 KGNITSLKG
+547 KGNITSLRG
-556 DVLPHLGKTQIIDGM
+556 SVLPHLGDTMIIDGM
-571 NVTNSWAIAA
+571 NVTSSWAVAA
-581 LLEMGYQQVV
+581 LLEMGYKQIV
-591 LSDENKLENIS
+591 LSDENKLENIHD
-602 NIMNSFKERYG
+602 IMYAFKERYG
-613 FDAPVLVCIYQHRRL
+613 FDAPVLVCVYQYRRL
-628 MTMNHCVINT
+628 MTMNHCIINT
-638 ALKDGKRKNCSLCHQ
+638 ALKDGKRKNCSLCRQ
-653 HEFKLKGKDKK
+653 FEFKLKGKDKK
-664 SVICLGDRDC
+664 SVICFGDREC
-674 HLRLYD
+674 HLCLYD
-680 EILSDDIAQIASLK
+680 EVLNDNIEQIRNLK
-694 TMGIK
+694 TYGIK

-709 LREIQSVI
+709 KQEILKVI
-717 NRIQSLK
+717 KRIENISN
-724 A
+724 

>member
-1 MEREKINMRPE
+1 MRPE

-17 GNREA
+17 GNKEA
-22 LEAAIA
+22 LEAAIV
-28 AGCDAVYFGLPVF
+28 AGCDAIYFGLPVF

-56 EIIKKCHLLNIK
+56 EIIKRCHLLDIK

-95 DVDAL
+95 GVDAL

-130 PNMIEKLKQLGVQR
+130 PEMIRKLKHLGVQR
-144 VVLARECTMD
+144 VVLARECTLD

-162 GMEIEVFI
+162 GMEIEIFV

-207 LYQDNALVGKE
+207 LYQDNTLVGKE

-237 EMGVVSLKI
+237 KMGVVSLKI

-260 MQTKSVLDNKF
+260 MQTKMVLDNKS

-293 YKMSGYDLMNP
+293 YKMSGYDLMNL
-304 QSCNHQGINIGKVIG
+304 QSSNHQGINIGKVIG
-319 KRNGRLVL
+319 KKNGRLVL
-327 QLKHEL
+327 ELTNEL

-348 VNYLYDKKGKLTS
+348 VNFLYDKKGKLTS
-361 HIPAGSV
+361 HMPAGSV
-368 CEIKGPKQAKVGD
+368 CEIQGPKQAKVGD
-381 TILKTTSVLVNEK
+381 TILKTTSVLVYEK

-401 TNRQIQLNASIVCD
+401 TNRQIQLNASISCD
-415 GVGSPLICKIYDQNI
+415 GVGSPLICRIYDQNI
-430 KVEVIS
+430 EVNVTS

-447 LDEVTIKKQFNKT
+447 LDEVMIKKQFNKT
-460 KDSFASFTSI
+460 KDSYACFASI
-470 NVDIPSNI
+470 DVDIPSNI

-484 INELRRN
+484 VNELRRN
-491 ALEMFKSKKLKKRPI
+491 ALEMFKSKKLKKQPI

-541 CEMDQS
+541 CEMDQT
-547 KGNITSLKG
+547 KGNITSLRG
-556 DVLPHLGKTQIIDGM
+556 SVLPHLGDTMIIDGM
-571 NVTNSWAIAA
+571 NVTNSWAVAA
-581 LLEMGYQQVV
+581 LLEMGYKQIV
-591 LSDENKLENIS
+591 LSDENKLENIHD
-602 NIMNSFKERYG
+602 IMYAFKERYG
-613 FDAPVLVCIYQHRRL
+613 FDAPVLVCVYQYRRL
-628 MTMNHCVINT
+628 MTMNHCIINT
-638 ALKDGKRKNCSLCHQ
+638 ALKDGKRKNCSLCRQ
-653 HEFKLKGKDKK
+653 FEFKLKGKDKK
-664 SVICLGDRDC
+664 SVICFGDREC
-674 HLRLYD
+674 HLCLYD
-680 EILSDDIAQIASLK
+680 EVLNDNIEQIRNLK
-694 TMGIK
+694 TYGIK

-709 LREIQSVI
+709 KQEILKVI
-717 NRIQSLK
+717 KRIENISN
-724 A
+724 

>member
-1 MEREKINMRPE
+1 MRPE

-17 GNREA
+17 GNKEA
-22 LEAAIA
+22 LEAAIV
-28 AGCDAVYFGLPVF
+28 AGCDAIYFGLPVF

-56 EIIKKCHLLNIK
+56 EIIKRCHLLDIK

-82 EEAYALAKRLHEM
+82 EEAYVLAKRLHEM
-95 DVDAL
+95 GVDAL

-130 PNMIEKLKQLGVQR
+130 PEMIRKLKHLGVQR
-144 VVLARECTMD
+144 VVLARECTLD

-162 GMEIEVFI
+162 GMEIEIFV

-207 LYQDNALVGKE
+207 LYQDNTLVGKE

-237 EMGVVSLKI
+237 KMGVVSLKI

-260 MQTKSVLDNKF
+260 MQTKMVLDNKS
-271 RSKQDIEDLMVTFN
+271 RSKQDIEDLMATFN

-293 YKMSGYDLMNP
+293 YKMSGYDLMNL
-304 QSCNHQGINIGKVIG
+304 QSSNHQGINIGKVIG
-319 KRNGRLVL
+319 KKNGRLVL
-327 QLKHEL
+327 ELTNEL

-348 VNYLYDKKGKLTS
+348 VNFLYDKKGKLTS
-361 HIPAGSV
+361 HMPAGSV
-368 CEIKGPKQAKVGD
+368 CEIQGPKQAKVGD
-381 TILKTTSVLVNEK
+381 TILKTTSVLAYEK

-401 TNRQIQLNASIVCD
+401 TNRQIQLNASISCD
-415 GVGSPLICKIYDQNI
+415 GVGSPLICRIYDQNI
-430 KVEVIS
+430 EVNVTS

-447 LDEVTIKKQFNKT
+447 LDEVMIKKQFNKT
-460 KDSFASFTSI
+460 KDSYACFASI
-470 NVDIPSNI
+470 DVDIPSNI

-484 INELRRN
+484 VNELRRN
-491 ALEMFKSKKLKKRPI
+491 ALEMFKSKKLKKQPI

-541 CEMDQS
+541 CEMDQT
-547 KGNITSLKG
+547 KGNITSLRG
-556 DVLPHLGKTQIIDGM
+556 SVLPHLGDTMIIDGM
-571 NVTNSWAIAA
+571 NVTNSWAVAA
-581 LLEMGYQQVV
+581 LLEMGYIQIV
-591 LSDENKLENIS
+591 LSDENKLENIHD
-602 NIMNSFKERYG
+602 IMYAFKERYG
-613 FDAPVLVCIYQHRRL
+613 FDAPVLFCVYQHRRL
-628 MTMNHCVINT
+628 MTMNHCIINT
-638 ALKDGKRKNCSLCHQ
+638 ALKDGKRKNCSLCRQ
-653 HEFKLKGKDKK
+653 FEFKLKGKDKK
-664 SVICLGDRDC
+664 SVICFGDREC
-674 HLRLYD
+674 HLCLYD
-680 EILSDDIAQIASLK
+680 EVLNDNIEQIRNLK
-694 TMGIK
+694 TYGIK

-709 LREIQSVI
+709 KQEILKVI
-717 NRIQSLK
+717 KRIENISN
-724 A
+724 

>member
-1 MEREKINMRPE
+1 MRPE

-17 GNREA
+17 GNKEA
-22 LEAAIA
+22 LEAAIV
-28 AGCDAVYFGLPVF
+28 AGCDAIYFGLPVF

-56 EIIKKCHLLNIK
+56 EIIKRCHLLDIK

-95 DVDAL
+95 GVDAL

-130 PNMIEKLKQLGVQR
+130 PEMIRKLKHLGVQR
-144 VVLARECTMD
+144 VVLARECTLD

-162 GMEIEVFI
+162 GMEIEIFV

-207 LYQDNALVGKE
+207 LYQDNTLVGKE

-227 SLIDQVKELE
+227 SLIDQVKELKK
-237 EMGVVSLKI
+237 MGVVSLKI

-260 MQTKSVLDNKF
+260 MQTKMVLDNKS

-293 YKMSGYDLMNP
+293 YKMSGYDLMNL
-304 QSCNHQGINIGKVIG
+304 QSSNHQGINIGKVIG
-319 KRNGRLVL
+319 KKNGRLVL
-327 QLKHEL
+327 ELTNEL

-348 VNYLYDKKGKLTS
+348 VNFLYDKKGKLTS
-361 HIPAGSV
+361 HMPAGSV
-368 CEIKGPKQAKVGD
+368 CEIQGPKQAKVGD
-381 TILKTTSVLVNEK
+381 TILKTTSVLVYEK

-401 TNRQIQLNASIVCD
+401 TNRQIQLNASISCD
-415 GVGSPLICKIYDQNI
+415 GVGSPLICRIYDQNI
-430 KVEVIS
+430 EVNVTS

-447 LDEVTIKKQFNKT
+447 LDEVMIKKQFNKT
-460 KDSFASFTSI
+460 KDSYACFASI
-470 NVDIPSNI
+470 DVDIPSNI

-484 INELRRN
+484 VNELRRN
-491 ALEMFKSKKLKKRPI
+491 ALEMFKSKKLKKQPI

-515 PVSKTDRNIYEVM
+515 LVSKTDRNIYEVM

-541 CEMDQS
+541 CEMDQT
-547 KGNITSLKG
+547 KGNITSLRG
-556 DVLPHLGKTQIIDGM
+556 SVLPHLGDTMIIDGM
-571 NVTNSWAIAA
+571 NVTNSWAVAA
-581 LLEMGYQQVV
+581 LLEMGYKQIV
-591 LSDENKLENIS
+591 LSDENKLENIHD
-602 NIMNSFKERYG
+602 IMYAFKERYG
-613 FDAPVLVCIYQHRRL
+613 FDAPVLVCVYQHRRL
-628 MTMNHCVINT
+628 MTMNHCIINT
-638 ALKDGKRKNCSLCHQ
+638 ALKDGKRKNCSLCRQ
-653 HEFKLKGKDKK
+653 FEFKLKGKDKK
-664 SVICLGDRDC
+664 SVICFGDREC
-674 HLRLYD
+674 HLCLYD
-680 EILSDDIAQIASLK
+680 EVLNDNIEQIRNLK
-694 TMGIK
+694 TYGIK

-709 LREIQSVI
+709 KQEILKVI
-717 NRIQSLK
+717 KRIENISN
-724 A
+724 

>member
-1 MEREKINMRPE
+1 MRPE

-17 GNREA
+17 GNKEA
-22 LEAAIA
+22 LEAAIV
-28 AGCDAVYFGLPVF
+28 AGCDAIYFGLPVF

-56 EIIKKCHLLNIK
+56 EIIKRCHLLDIK

-95 DVDAL
+95 GVDAL

-130 PNMIEKLKQLGVQR
+130 PEMIRKLKHLGVQR
-144 VVLARECTMD
+144 VVLARECTLD

-162 GMEIEVFI
+162 GMEIEIFV

-207 LYQDNALVGKE
+207 LYQDNTLVGKE

-237 EMGVVSLKI
+237 KMGVVSLKI

-260 MQTKSVLDNKF
+260 MQTKMVLDNKS

-293 YKMSGYDLMNP
+293 YKMSGYDLMNL
-304 QSCNHQGINIGKVIG
+304 QSSNHQGINIGKVIG
-319 KRNGRLVL
+319 KKNGRLVL
-327 QLKHEL
+327 ELTNEL

-348 VNYLYDKKGKLTS
+348 VNFLYDKKGKLTS
-361 HIPAGSV
+361 HMPAGSV
-368 CEIKGPKQAKVGD
+368 CEIQGPKQAKVGD
-381 TILKTTSVLVNEK
+381 TILKTTSVLVYEK
-394 VEKRIKE
+394 AEKRIKE
-401 TNRQIQLNASIVCD
+401 TNRQIQLNASISCD
-415 GVGSPLICKIYDQNI
+415 GVGSPLICRIYDQNI
-430 KVEVIS
+430 EVNVTS

-447 LDEVTIKKQFNKT
+447 LDEVMIKKQFNKT
-460 KDSFASFTSI
+460 KDSYACFASI
-470 NVDIPSNI
+470 DVDIPSNI

-484 INELRRN
+484 VNELRRN
-491 ALEMFKSKKLKKRPI
+491 ALEMFKSKKLKKQPI

-515 PVSKTDRNIYEVM
+515 LVSKTDRNIYEVM

-541 CEMDQS
+541 CEMDQT
-547 KGNITSLKG
+547 KGNITSLRG
-556 DVLPHLGKTQIIDGM
+556 SVLPHLGDTMIIDGM
-571 NVTNSWAIAA
+571 NVTNSWAVAA
-581 LLEMGYQQVV
+581 LLEMGYKQIV
-591 LSDENKLENIS
+591 LSDENKLENIHD
-602 NIMNSFKERYG
+602 IMYAFKERYG
-613 FDAPVLVCIYQHRRL
+613 FDAPVLVCVYQHRRL
-628 MTMNHCVINT
+628 MTMNHCIINT
-638 ALKDGKRKNCSLCHQ
+638 ALKDGKRKNCSLCRQ
-653 HEFKLKGKDKK
+653 FEFKLKGKDKK
-664 SVICLGDRDC
+664 SVICFGDREC
-674 HLRLYD
+674 HLCLYD
-680 EILSDDIAQIASLK
+680 EVLNDNIEQIRNLK
-694 TMGIK
+694 TYGIK

-709 LREIQSVI
+709 KQEMLKVI
-717 NRIQSLK
+717 KRIENISN
-724 A
+724 